1 MSFKKVEGKRR
12 NTMKTQIRLLTDEE
26 LKEAYVSTER
36 GQRKP
41 ACFFEKKGFSIH
53 ESRILMTL
61 NID

>member
-1 MSFKKVEGKRR
+1 
-12 NTMKTQIRLLTDEE
+12 MKTQIRLLTDEE

-41 ACFFEKKGFSIH
+41 ACFFEKRGFSIH
-53 ESRILMTL
+53 ESRILMML